1 MATGQK
7 PTLTA
12 VKSAQDIIGTKK
24 AGKAIEEIFNVI
36 HPAPARTSLDQIF
49 TQESAGQFLDRV
61 TSFSKL
67 LSQEQTYDQ
76 ALAALDSAI
85 EQAEGV
91 RDQVMAELYRQI
103 RPVERS
109 LRSSSS
115 SVSET
120 EATLCAG
127 TSNCSRKSTASVS
140 QGEANQPTPRSRACR
155 SIAAYSSDP
164 NSTRCR

>member
-1 MATGQK
+1 MAAPVK
-7 PTLTA
+7 AATA

-24 AGKAIEEIFNVI
+24 SAKAIEEIFNVI

-61 TSFSKL
+61 ASFSRL
-67 LSQEQTYDQ
+67 LNEQQGYDQ
-76 ALAALDSAI
+76 ALAALDGAI

-109 LRSSSS
+109 YRLVQLFFENAEVRDTLQRPPVEFHVFNADSRAIRSSASGCPRATSS
-115 SVSET
+115 GV
-120 EATLCAG
+120 
-127 TSNCSRKSTASVS
+127 
-140 QGEANQPTPRSRACR
+140 
-155 SIAAYSSDP
+155 
-164 NSTRCR
+164 